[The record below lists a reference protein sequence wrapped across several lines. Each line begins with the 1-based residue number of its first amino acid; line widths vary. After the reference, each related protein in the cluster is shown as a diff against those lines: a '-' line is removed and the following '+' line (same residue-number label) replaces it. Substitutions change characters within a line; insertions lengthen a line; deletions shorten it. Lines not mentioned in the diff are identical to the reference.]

1 MELTYRGKELVMEG
15 LFEKYK
21 APAGFRSSYKAV
33 PIDSYEMIKQ
43 YIDFTKYYVMFRGPR
58 PNRWQ
63 NSTRKRDAKAFDVYK
78 RSARDTERLRIEREA
93 FHRGVSWANNRS
105 H

>member
-1 MELTYRGKELVMEG
+1 MILTYRGKELVMEG

-43 YIDFTKYYVMFRGPR
+43 YIDFTKYYVCFRGPR
-58 PNRWQ
+58 KRFAY
-63 NSTRKRDAKAFDVYK
+63 STLKRDAYAFDVYK
-78 RSARDTERLRIEREA
+78 RSDRETRLLRTERES
-93 FHRGVSWANNRS
+93 FWRGVQWANNRS